1 MILHFQKKHLNINI
15 TGDYDVE
22 RKFEPQQIF
31 QIKQSEQKNFKIKV
45 DESQDPSK
53 RSRSIV
59 MTKKLRKIEQETR
72 ITREEFD
79 VLFENQSNKVQPLDQ
94 FEVEYQRK
102 HQKQGNEEVK
112 LSKQDEKFD
121 EFIFR
126 EQEKVNRLNQE
137 YLTLKNRLFQPRRGR
152 NNRIFY
158 KGMEKTVFDYDSNEE
173 DLIGFEKPKASKK
186 RSYGQHSNNFSLNI
200 DKLLLGQR

>member
-45 DESQDPSK
+45 DENQDPSK

-94 FEVEYQRK
+94 FELEYQRK
-102 HQKQGNEEVK
+102 HPKQGNEEVK
-112 LSKQDEKFD
+112 
-121 EFIFR
+121 
-126 EQEKVNRLNQE
+126 
-137 YLTLKNRLFQPRRGR
+137 
-152 NNRIFY
+152 
-158 KGMEKTVFDYDSNEE
+158 
-173 DLIGFEKPKASKK
+173 
-186 RSYGQHSNNFSLNI
+186 
-200 DKLLLGQR
+200 